1 MERFAALFSQNCT
14 QKCLHLFI
22 LGYVSFLLTLFSKIN
37 LFNWCYVLLNLTMR
51 CNTLSHPLHAW
62 CLDEGISLIKIV
74 ICRFINSM
82 NSLIYSSFLG
92 IDTRMKFSIEPPPG
106 DSAFEQWK
114 DAMKAVA
121 RLPMGIPD
129 SFRKKVGKQFL
140 GIILKV
146 EWFSYE

>member
-1 MERFAALFSQNCT
+1 
-14 QKCLHLFI
+14 
-22 LGYVSFLLTLFSKIN
+22 
-37 LFNWCYVLLNLTMR
+37 
-51 CNTLSHPLHAW
+51 
-62 CLDEGISLIKIV
+62 
-74 ICRFINSM
+74 M

-140 GIILKV
+140 GSGMVFI
-146 EWFSYE
+146 